1 MSDFIDVTEP
11 TSLLRAPA
19 TPSEYSQGPIL
30 DVFNNCGDLASPT
43 YWVME
48 ACNTVFGFNPL
59 DEVIQW
65 FAGDWESFAK
75 CGDIWDQLGKAVE
88 AVSGNVRSGN
98 KTLDSTWNGR
108 AADAAYT
115 YFHTC
120 AAKLEEIRDEFG
132 KLRTEYDH
140 LAYSAYSTAEAINGC
155 LSGIIDGLLITAVE
169 MAAGTALSWTGAGAA
184 VGYGLAA
191 LEIAN
196 MLRLWGQA
204 TEAIGNIQGIV
215 NGAVG
220 AVETIGATLYGTV
233 SEFTK
238 IGAYDHPSP
247 SI

>member
-1 MSDFIDVTEP
+1 MSDFIDLTEP
-11 TSLLRAPA
+11 TSLLKAPSA
-19 TPSEYSQGPIL
+19 PNEYSCGPIL
-30 DVFNNCGDLASPT
+30 DTFNNCGDLMSPT
-43 YWVME
+43 YWVTE
-48 ACNTVFGFNPL
+48 AYNAVFGFNPL

-75 CGDIWDQLGKAVE
+75 CGVVWDQLGKAVG
-88 AVSGNVRSGN
+88 AVSGNVRAGN
-98 KTLDSTWNGR
+98 KTLDLTWDGR

-132 KLRTEYDH
+132 NLRTQYDH
-140 LAYSAYSTAEAINGC
+140 LAHSAYATAEAINGYLC
-155 LSGIIDGLLITAVE
+155 GIIDGLLITAVE
-169 MAAGTALSWTGAGAA
+169 LAAGTALSWTGVGAA

-204 TEAIGNIQGIV
+204 TQAVGNVQAIV

-220 AVETIGATLYGTV
+220 VVETIGAALYGTI

-238 IGAYDHPSP
+238 IGEYDHLDP